1 MNDGEKT
8 KEQLLQELDRYRLR
22 VDHLEKADLKHKLM
36 EDILRQSEERYRT
49 ILENIEDG
57 YNEVDLKG
65 RFTFFNES
73 FRKIMGYTKD
83 ILLGMHYKQYSDAEN
98 AQKVYQAYNQVLRTG
113 HPLKRFI
120 WEIIRND
127 GARRQVAVSVSLIK
141 DHSGKPIGFRGIV
154 RDETD
159 RQEAEEALISSEK
172 KYREI
177 FDNAAEGI
185 YRASLEG
192 KFLSV
197 NPSLARMMGFDSPDE
212 MIASISDIGQQS
224 YVNSGQRTALL
235 ELLRTKD
242 EVEGFEFEAYRKDQ
256 STFWISTN
264 VRVVRDEK
272 GRILYLQG
280 MCLDITKSKKA
291 EEALKRERTKF
302 QVLVEKS
309 PWGIALINR
318 EGIYQ
323 FINSNFTEILGYTLD
338 DFSTGQEWF
347 QKAFPDPLYRNQVMA
362 VWINDLKKIGI
373 GESRPRS
380 FKVCCKNGQEKWI
393 LFRPVSL
400 EDGNQL
406 LSYEDI
412 TEGTQTE
419 EALRLSEER
428 YRTIFEKS
436 NDGIALMKGE
446 VHLQVNQKM
455 ADIFGYHRPEEIIG
469 QPISL
474 TVHPDDL
481 ERVREINRRRQK
493 EEGVPQKYE
502 FMGCRKDGQ
511 TIFLE
516 VSAATTEYQSQTV
529 ALIFLRD
536 ITERRLAEEALKKS
550 EERYRTILESIEE
563 GYYEVDIT
571 GNLTFFNDSIC
582 DLLGYPREEL
592 IGMNNRHYTDA
603 LNAKILYT
611 AFSQVYRTG
620 IPLKGVEW
628 QVLRK
633 DGTSKIC
640 DISVSPIQGEQGAI
654 IGFRGIVRDTTE
666 RKRTEDALRESEE
679 RYRLL
684 AENITIGIFR
694 STLSGQ
700 FLYANP
706 AIVKIG
712 GYDNLDDYLATPAI
726 QMYADPGDR
735 QRAISGLQL
744 HGAVKDLEMRSLKKD
759 GTVYWIAMNAI
770 LLRDKAGKAE
780 SILGFVRDITEEK
793 KAEEEHRRLEERLQ
807 RAEKMEALGTLAGGV
822 AHDLNNVLG
831 VLVGYSELLMLDA
844 PEDSSLREHASNIFQ
859 AGQRATAIIQD
870 LLTLARRGVA
880 ISEILNLNQIIRD
893 FLATPEFERMQY
905 HHSQVT
911 FREELASE
919 LFNIKGSPTHLI
931 KTVMNLLANGAE
943 AVSGQGEVVISTE
956 NRYIDKPIPGYE
968 ETREG
973 EYVLL
978 KVADSGMG
986 IPPSDLRRIFEP
998 FYTKKVMGRSGT
1010 GLGLAVVWGT
1020 VKDHS
1025 GYIDVQSEE
1034 GKGSTFTLYFPIT
1047 REDLPEAQGASSR
1060 SEYLGRGESILIV
1073 DDVKE
1078 QRTLAAKILTG
1089 LGYRV
1094 ETFSSGEEA
1103 VAYLQR
1109 TPMDLVLLDMIMEP
1123 GIDGLE
1129 TYERILKIHPGQK
1142 AIIVSGFSET
1152 DRVRRAMALGA
1163 GAYIRKPYV
1172 LEKIG
1177 LAVRRELDK

>member
-1 MNDGEKT
+1 
-8 KEQLLQELDRYRLR
+8 
-22 VDHLEKADLKHKLM
+22 
-36 EDILRQSEERYRT
+36 
-49 ILENIEDG
+49 
-57 YNEVDLKG
+57 
-65 RFTFFNES
+65 
-73 FRKIMGYTKD
+73 
-83 ILLGMHYKQYSDAEN
+83 
-98 AQKVYQAYNQVLRTG
+98 
-113 HPLKRFI
+113 
-120 WEIIRND
+120 
-127 GARRQVAVSVSLIK
+127 
-141 DHSGKPIGFRGIV
+141 
-154 RDETD
+154 
-159 RQEAEEALISSEK
+159 
-172 KYREI
+172 
-177 FDNAAEGI
+177 
-185 YRASLEG
+185 
-192 KFLSV
+192 
-197 NPSLARMMGFDSPDE
+197 
-212 MIASISDIGQQS
+212 
-224 YVNSGQRTALL
+224 
-235 ELLRTKD
+235 
-242 EVEGFEFEAYRKDQ
+242 
-256 STFWISTN
+256 
-264 VRVVRDEK
+264 
-272 GRILYLQG
+272 
-280 MCLDITKSKKA
+280 
-291 EEALKRERTKF
+291 
-302 QVLVEKS
+302 
-309 PWGIALINR
+309 
-318 EGIYQ
+318 
-323 FINSNFTEILGYTLD
+323 
-338 DFSTGQEWF
+338 
-347 QKAFPDPLYRNQVMA
+347 
-362 VWINDLKKIGI
+362 
-373 GESRPRS
+373 
-380 FKVCCKNGQEKWI
+380 
-393 LFRPVSL
+393 
-400 EDGNQL
+400 
-406 LSYEDI
+406 
-412 TEGTQTE
+412 
-419 EALRLSEER
+419 
-428 YRTIFEKS
+428 
-436 NDGIALMKGE
+436 
-446 VHLQVNQKM
+446 
-455 ADIFGYHRPEEIIG
+455 
-469 QPISL
+469 
-474 TVHPDDL
+474 
-481 ERVREINRRRQK
+481 
-493 EEGVPQKYE
+493 
-502 FMGCRKDGQ
+502 
-511 TIFLE
+511 
-516 VSAATTEYQSQTV
+516 
-529 ALIFLRD
+529 
-536 ITERRLAEEALKKS
+536 
-550 EERYRTILESIEE
+550 
-563 GYYEVDIT
+563 
-571 GNLTFFNDSIC
+571 
-582 DLLGYPREEL
+582 
-592 IGMNNRHYTDA
+592 
-603 LNAKILYT
+603 
-611 AFSQVYRTG
+611 
-620 IPLKGVEW
+620 
-628 QVLRK
+628 
-633 DGTSKIC
+633 
-640 DISVSPIQGEQGAI
+640 
-654 IGFRGIVRDTTE
+654 
-666 RKRTEDALRESEE
+666 
-679 RYRLL
+679 
-684 AENITIGIFR
+684 
-694 STLSGQ
+694 
-700 FLYANP
+700 
-706 AIVKIG
+706 
-712 GYDNLDDYLATPAI
+712 
-726 QMYADPGDR
+726 
-735 QRAISGLQL
+735 
-744 HGAVKDLEMRSLKKD
+744 MRSLKKD